1 MPLKEVLGL
10 MKDRYI
16 FPAILN
22 YADDGISVSFP
33 DLPGCLTCAHDTET
47 ALSRAREALG
57 LYLYDSEQCD
67 EPIPAPSDI
76 LKLKLDTG
84 DIPALVEVFMPSIR
98 DRINNRVVKK
108 TLTIPSWL
116 NREAEAA
123 NVNFSLIL
131 QEGLKQYLGKTANQ

>member
-1 MPLKEVLGL
+1 

-47 ALSRAREALG
+47 ALMRAKEALG
-57 LYLYDSEQCD
+57 LYLFDSEQCG
-67 EPIPAPSDI
+67 EPIPTPTDLSA
-76 LKLKLDTG
+76 LELEQG
-84 DIPALVEVFMPSIR
+84 DIPALVDVFMPSIR
-98 DRINNRVVKK
+98 DRINHKVIKK
-108 TLTIPSWL
+108 TLTIPAWL

-131 QEGLKQYLGKTANQ
+131 QDSLKRYLGKPAE

>member
-1 MPLKEVLGL
+1 

-47 ALSRAREALG
+47 ALSRAREVLG
-57 LYLYDSEQCD
+57 LYLYDSEQCN

-76 LKLKLDTG
+76 LNLKLETG

-116 NREAEAA
+116 NRDAEAA
-123 NVNFSLIL
+123 YVNFSLIL